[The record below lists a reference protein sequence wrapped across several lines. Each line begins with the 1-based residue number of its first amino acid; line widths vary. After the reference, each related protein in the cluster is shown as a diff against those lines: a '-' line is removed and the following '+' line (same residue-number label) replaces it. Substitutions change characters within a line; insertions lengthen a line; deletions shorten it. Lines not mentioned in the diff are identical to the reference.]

1 MVRRLGGL
9 VAWWRLGAVA
19 FGALAL
25 VCSPL
30 LGGTSEAQQAAK
42 TERVAR
48 APGSRPDLRG
58 LGERMNA
65 NTLIMVTASPNLIF
79 TAFGADIATVLN
91 DGDELRILPVI
102 TEGAVQNMRDVRFLR
117 GVDLGFTT
125 ANLLGYY
132 RRTGEIGDLEDKLA
146 YISSLGINEFHFLA
160 RPDIKSLEQLRGQKV
175 NFGAKGSG
183 VQISARDVFAR
194 LGIQVEEVNM
204 APVDGFERVKR
215 GEIAATVVISGKPSA
230 ALVPLKASDGY
241 RLLPV
246 PYSKP
251 LQDDYLPSVLTHN
264 EYPNLIPQGETV
276 ETIAASSMLIA
287 YNWPKNS
294 DRYRR
299 IEKFVNAFFSKFP
312 EFQKPPRHPQW
323 RGVNLAST
331 VPGWKR
337 FPAAEEWLARYRE
350 EVLASRRK
358 QFEEFLADRPA
369 GRTVISERDRNQL
382 FEDFLKWSQ
391 ARETR

>member
-1 MVRRLGGL
+1 MLRSLQHLERLPRVGAAALCAIVLAGT
-9 VAWWRLGAVA
+9 AFDRPAQAEQATPRDGAVR
-19 FGALAL
+19 
-25 VCSPL
+25 
-30 LGGTSEAQQAAK
+30 TAAA
-42 TERVAR
+42 RVDAR
-48 APGSRPDLRG
+48 TI
-58 LGERMNA
+58 GERMNA
-65 NTLIMVTASPNLIF
+65 NTLIVVTASPNLIF
-79 TAFGADIATVLN
+79 TAFGADLATVLN

-125 ANLLGYY
+125 ANLLGYF
-132 RRTGEIGDLEDKLA
+132 RRTGEIGDMENKLT
-146 YISSLGINEFHFLA
+146 YISTLGINEFHFLA
-160 RPDIKSLEQLRGQKV
+160 RHDIKSIEQLRGQKV

-194 LGIQVEEVNM
+194 INLPVEEVNM
-204 APVDGFERVKR
+204 APADGFEKVKR

-241 RLLPV
+241 HLLPV

-251 LQDDYLPSVLTHN
+251 LQDGYLPSVLTN
-264 EYPNLIPQGETV
+264 AEYPNLIAPGEQV

-287 YNWPKNS
+287 YNWPKNT

-299 IEKFVNAFFSKFP
+299 IEKFVNAFFTKFA

-323 RGVNLAST
+323 KNVNLAST

-350 EVLASRRK
+350 EVLSSRRK
-358 QFEEFLADRPA
+358 QFDEYLADRTA
-369 GRTVISERDRNQL
+369 GRPISERDRNQL

-391 ARETR
+391 ARENR

>member
-1 MVRRLGGL
+1 MR
-9 VAWWRLGAVA
+9 
-19 FGALAL
+19 
-25 VCSPL
+25 
-30 LGGTSEAQQAAK
+30 TAAA
-42 TERVAR
+42 RVDAR
-48 APGSRPDLRG
+48 TI
-58 LGERMNA
+58 GERMNA
-65 NTLIMVTASPNLIF
+65 NTLIVVTASPNLIF
-79 TAFGADIATVLN
+79 TAFGADLATVLN

-125 ANLLGYY
+125 ANLLGYF
-132 RRTGEIGDLEDKLA
+132 RRTGEIGDMENKLT
-146 YISSLGINEFHFLA
+146 YISTLGINEFHFLA
-160 RPDIKSLEQLRGQKV
+160 RHDIKSIEQLRGQKV

-194 LGIQVEEVNM
+194 INLPVEEVNM
-204 APVDGFERVKR
+204 APADGFEKVKR

-241 RLLPV
+241 HLLPV

-251 LQDDYLPSVLTHN
+251 LQDGYLPSVLTN
-264 EYPNLIPQGETV
+264 AEYPNLIAPGEQV

-287 YNWPKNS
+287 YNWPKNT

-299 IEKFVNAFFSKFP
+299 IEKFVNAFFTKFA

-323 RGVNLAST
+323 KNVNLAST

-350 EVLASRRK
+350 EVLSNRRK
-358 QFEEFLADRPA
+358 QFDEYLADRTA
-369 GRTVISERDRNQL
+369 GRPISERDRNQL

-391 ARETR
+391 ARENR